1 MKISFIGY
9 GHIAQAMAQGLAN
22 QLNYQLRAAAPSLKI
37 GVVEQVYTHHDNLAI
52 VPDADII
59 IIAVKPI
66 HVAGVLTQIKQAM
79 APHCLLISLAAGL
92 SLSWLEKQCLD
103 KQAIVR
109 AMPNMPIAVHK
120 GATPLIANQF
130 VSREQQEIVTQ
141 LFQSIG
147 LMIWVSN
154 EDDINI
160 FTALSGSGPA
170 YIFLFLE
177 AMIHAAQQLGLQED
191 LAQAFALQTVSGA
204 VELAKASALTM
215 DELRKKVT
223 SPGGTTAAAIQVFKE
238 QKFEEIVSQAMHA
251 AFMRSKG
258 VVNEID

>member
-1 MKISFIGY
+1 
-9 GHIAQAMAQGLAN
+9 
-22 QLNYQLRAAAPSLKI
+22 
-37 GVVEQVYTHHDNLAI
+37 
-52 VPDADII
+52 
-59 IIAVKPI
+59 
-66 HVAGVLTQIKQAM
+66 
-79 APHCLLISLAAGL
+79 
-92 SLSWLEKQCLD
+92 
-103 KQAIVR
+103 
-109 AMPNMPIAVHK
+109 MPNMPIAVHK

-141 LFQSIG
+141 LFQSRG